1 MVLRRQ
7 TVMGFWP
14 KMVTEF
20 DKENSMSEAY
30 IVAATR
36 TAGGRRGG
44 RLSGWHP
51 VDLAA
56 QVLNDLM
63 DRTGADPALVEDV
76 FMGCV
81 SQVGEQ
87 SSNVAR
93 NAVLASRLPESVPGT
108 SVDRQCGSS
117 QQALHFAA
125 QAVMSGAM
133 DVVIAAG
140 VESMTRVP
148 MFTPSTL
155 PQKAGMG
162 FYQSPSIQRRY
173 NDVVFSQFVGAEMV
187 ARKYGLSKEALDR
200 YALLSHQ
207 RAHAA
212 TEAGVF
218 QAEILPIEVRHADGS
233 GTGEMH
239 TVDEGIRM
247 EATLEGIAGV
257 KLLQEGGVITAANAS
272 QICDG
277 ATGVMVVNER
287 GLKALG
293 VSPLAR
299 IHHMS
304 VIGHDPVIML
314 EAPIPATERALKKAG
329 MKIEDIDLCEVNEA
343 FASVPLAWLKALGA
357 DPARLNVHG
366 GAIALGHPLGA
377 SGTKL
382 MTTLVHALQRQGKRY
397 GLQTMCEG
405 GGMANVTIVE
415 RL

>member
-1 MVLRRQ
+1 MA
-7 TVMGFWP
+7 
-14 KMVTEF
+14 
-20 DKENSMSEAY
+20 EAY
-30 IVAATR
+30 IVAAAR

-44 RLSGWHP
+44 KLAGWHP

-56 QVLNDLM
+56 QVLDALV
-63 DRTGADPALVEDV
+63 DRAGIDPALVEDV
-76 FMGCV
+76 IMGCV

-87 SSNVAR
+87 STNVAR
-93 NAVLASRLPESVPGT
+93 NAVMASKLPDSVPGT

-125 QAVMSGAM
+125 QAVMSGSM

-148 MFTPSTL
+148 MFTPSAL
-155 PQKAGMG
+155 PQKNGMG
-162 FYQSPSIQRRY
+162 YYMSPQVRARY
-173 NDVVFSQFVGAEMV
+173 ADVADFSQFMGAEMV
-187 ARKYGLSKEALDR
+187 AKKYGLSRDQLDE
-200 YALLSHQ
+200 YALHSHQ
-207 RAHAA
+207 QAIIA
-212 TEAGVF
+212 TREGLF
-218 QAEILPIEVRHADGS
+218 MEEILPVEVRLADGTK
-233 GTGEMH
+233 TGEMH
-239 TVDEGIRM
+239 AADEGIRYD
-247 EATLEGIAGV
+247 ATLEGIRGV
-257 KLLQEGGVITAANAS
+257 KLLQEGGVISAANAS

-277 ATGVMVVNER
+277 ATGVMVVSEKA
-287 GLKALG
+287 LKATN
-293 VSPLAR
+293 VKPMAR

-314 EAPIPATERALKKAG
+314 EAPIPATLRALKKAG
-329 MKIEDIDLCEVNEA
+329 MNIDDIDLFEVNEA
-343 FASVPLAWLKALGA
+343 FASVPLAWLQATGA

-382 MTTLVHALQRQGKRY
+382 MSTLLHALKRRNKRY

-415 RL
+415 ML